1 MIRFRELSEN
11 EIHKI
16 REIDREEEIFEF
28 YEYDKGSLKL
38 ESRRITVLQFD
49 PLELGK
55 MIQNQIRLKSKGGK
69 ITGAFDKEQ
78 LIGVASVERKKRGS
92 QLNYCK
98 MYILYVS
105 KDYRGMRIGQ
115 KLLEESKKTGKEFGA
130 DKLYIS
136 ATPTKNTIDFY
147 LSNGAILT
155 TELDKELYDLEPED
169 IHLEL
174 DVEKQ

>member
-1 MIRFRELSEN
+1 MITIRQLSKN
-11 EIHKI
+11 KIHKI
-16 REIDREEEIFEF
+16 REIDRAEEIFEF
-28 YEYDKGSLKL
+28 YEYDNGSLKL
-38 ESRRITVLQFD
+38 KSRRISVLQFD
-49 PLELGK
+49 PSELEQ
-55 MIQNQIRLKSKGGK
+55 MMENQLKLINEGGR
-69 ITGAFDKEQ
+69 IIGAFDKEQ

-98 MYILYVS
+98 MDILYVS

-115 KLLEESKKTGKEFGA
+115 QLLLESKKIGKEFGA

-147 LSNGAILT
+147 LQNGAILT
-155 TELDKELYDLEPED
+155 SELDKELYELEPED

-174 DVEKQ
+174 DVEA